1 MKERAGI
8 SVLIIIVIFA
18 ATYMFFSAREGQLLK
33 EKDTLQKQYQKIY
46 SMAEEYKLLSS
57 RNKGARRLQEGLL
70 SFVQSSGS
78 KLNLSDRIAT
88 VKPIPGSVEGVSVL
102 YQGLNFTEIV
112 EVLKVAGEFSNIQ
125 VRAFSISKRFD
136 DPGYA
141 DLNMQI
147 EKIK

>member
-1 MKERAGI
+1 MKERA
-8 SVLIIIVIFA
+8 VIALLVVVVFA
-18 ATYMFFSAREGQLLK
+18 ATYMLFSAKEGQLLQEK
-33 EKDTLQKQYQKIY
+33 ETLKRQYEKIY
-46 SMAEEYKLLSS
+46 SMAEEYKTLSS
-57 RNKGARRLQEGLL
+57 RNKGAGRLQEGLL

-78 KLNLSDRIAT
+78 RLNLSDRIAT
-88 VKPIPGSVEGVSVL
+88 IKPIPGSIEGVSVL
-102 YQGLNFTEIV
+102 YQGLNLTEIV
-112 EVLKVAGEFSNIQ
+112 EVLKVAGEFSNIR

>member
-1 MKERAGI
+1 MKERVGI
-8 SVLIIIVIFA
+8 SLLIVIIFA
-18 ATYMFFSAREGQLLK
+18 ATYMFFSAREGHIVK
-33 EKDTLQKQYQKIY
+33 EKDAVQKQYEKIY
-46 SMAEEYKLLSS
+46 SMSEEYKLLSI
-57 RNKGARRLQEGLL
+57 KDKEAGHLQEGLL
-70 SFVQSSGS
+70 SFVQSSGN

-112 EVLKVAGEFSNIQ
+112 EVLKVAGEFSNVQ

>member
-8 SVLIIIVIFA
+8 LLLIIIIFA

-46 SMAEEYKLLSS
+46 SMAEEYKVLSS
-57 RNKGARRLQEGLL
+57 RNKGAGRLQEGLL

-78 KLNLSDRIAT
+78 MLNLSDRIAT
-88 VKPIPGSVEGVSVL
+88 IKPIPGSVEGVSVL

-112 EVLKVAGEFSNIQ
+112 EVLKVASQFSNIQ

>member
-8 SVLIIIVIFA
+8 LLLIIIIFA

-46 SMAEEYKLLSS
+46 SMAEEYKVLSS
-57 RNKGARRLQEGLL
+57 RNKGAGRLQEGLL

-78 KLNLSDRIAT
+78 MLNLSDRIAT

-112 EVLKVAGEFSNIQ
+112 EVLKVASQFSNIQ